1 MSATL
6 TTFEVRVE
14 VKQGSKHYQSFL
26 GMYVQDKTVK
36 MFHKDARTR
45 EQAIQKCE
53 KYGRPLS
60 ARKLDVEKIDGS
72 MVNLNLEEIMINPWE
87 NALAMDEMIW
97 RKRNVRIQS
106 RQKDKPTL
114 D

>member
-1 MSATL
+1 MNSTL

-14 VKQGSKHYQSFL
+14 VKQGSKHYQPFL
-26 GMYVQDKTVK
+26 GMYVQNKTVK